1 MAYHLN
7 GQVQWNF
14 EGKPMP
20 KPHGLSGGGIW
31 NLHMIEDTG
40 IWSHEKC
47 ELVGI
52 EYQWWKESELV
63 QGNHAKYW
71 IDKFPL

>member
-1 MAYHLN
+1 
-7 GQVQWNF
+7 
-14 EGKPMP
+14 MP